1 MLAITCHALRKRL
14 PFVPTNS
21 SAGTPPLERTR
32 LCALQPLDAAL
43 LLRTPNCNVNLNTC
57 AGIRP
62 DLNCELQQA
71 RGIPRNRQ
79 VDETDGWASCPGE
92 DCTVRVKVAP

>member
-14 PFVPTNS
+14 PFGPTTS

-43 LLRTPNCNVNLNTC
+43 LLRTPK
-57 AGIRP
+57 
-62 DLNCELQQA
+62 LQCKSEHL
-71 RGIPRNRQ
+71 RW
-79 VDETDGWASCPGE
+79 D
-92 DCTVRVKVAP
+92 